1 VPGPEDLVATNGAL
15 TTAGAPRS
23 RSMRR
28 WLIVAALVLVALVW
42 AWAIAYSVTAGGRS
56 PERLTDAEA
65 RAVANACRDA
75 QRSLEKLPQ
84 AGVHASFAD
93 KADRIDQEDAILA
106 AMVERFQAVHPM
118 GKDPAAALDGW
129 WRDWSKLIAARQS
142 YASDLRTQGADARFV
157 EPATSGVE
165 PIAIKMNNWIL
176 EQGTRTDGCNTGVL
190 QVEVVEGPRLYG
202 LESKT

>member
-1 VPGPEDLVATNGAL
+1 
-15 TTAGAPRS
+15 
-23 RSMRR
+23 MRR
-28 WLIVAALVLVALVW
+28 WLVVAAFVLVGLVW
-42 AWAIAYSVTAGGRS
+42 AWAIAYSVTEGGRS

-84 AGVHASFAD
+84 VGVHASFAA
-93 KADRIDQEDAILA
+93 KADRIDHEDAILVG
-106 AMVERFQAVHPM
+106 MVERFQAVRPT
-118 GKDPAAALDGW
+118 GKDPATALDGW
-129 WRDWSKLIAARQS
+129 RRDWSKLIAARRS
-142 YASDLRTQGADARFV
+142 YVSDLRTRGADARFL

-165 PIAIKMNNWIL
+165 PIANKMNDWIL